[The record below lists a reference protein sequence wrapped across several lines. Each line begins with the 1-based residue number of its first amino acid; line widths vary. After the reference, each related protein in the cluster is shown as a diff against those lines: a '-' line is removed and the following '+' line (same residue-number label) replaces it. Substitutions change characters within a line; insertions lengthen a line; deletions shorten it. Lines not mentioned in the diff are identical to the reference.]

1 MTRALTLQEVQHL
14 ISNKPLALVNL
25 EHSDHNKKVIGRALS
40 QLWASPAGIATFRTL
55 QAFLADVAPKY
66 RLSPSQD
73 GVRQYLLRELK
84 RISDVSDQ
92 KGTLEKLRDTLQS
105 AKRQL
110 IGSDRSKTAG
120 VVSLTSWLP

>member
-1 MTRALTLQEVQHL
+1 MSARSLTLQEVQHL
-14 ISNKPLALVNL
+14 ISHKPLALTNL
-25 EHSDHNKKVIGRALS
+25 EHSDHNKKIIAKALA
-40 QLWASPAGIATFRTL
+40 QLWTSPAGTATFRTL

-84 RISDVSDQ
+84 RISDVSED
-92 KGTLEKLRDTLQS
+92 KGTMDKLRDSFQS

-110 IGSDRSKTAG
+110 LDSGRSKS
-120 VVSLTSWLP
+120 VVSLTSWLT